1 MPRDQPAHVLGPY
14 PDDLISLSSGQ
25 RGVGSGN
32 LLGCDNCHVITP
44 ARSLSMVSGKSI
56 RYRLVAVS
64 SIEKRIDRVLIAD
77 VDLDPVYSTI
87 ANVIVGTVKRVQIQD
102 NGIAAGAGGGKF
114 ASNTMKLAHRA
125 FLETVEACRRILGRI

>member
-1 MPRDQPAHVLGPY
+1 
-14 PDDLISLSSGQ
+14 
-25 RGVGSGN
+25 
-32 LLGCDNCHVITP
+32 
-44 ARSLSMVSGKSI
+44 MVSGKSI

-102 NGIAAGAGGGKF
+102 NRVAAGVRRG
-114 ASNTMKLAHRA
+114 NLTLTTMNLDHRA
-125 FLETVEACRRILGRI
+125 VTESVDAGRRILGRI

>member
-1 MPRDQPAHVLGPY
+1 MMPRDQPAHVLGPY

-77 VDLDPVYSTI
+77 VDLDPVYLTL
-87 ANVIVGTVKRVQIQD
+87 ANGIVGPGKRGPRQG
-102 NGIAAGAGGGKF
+102 N
-114 ASNTMKLAHRA
+114 
-125 FLETVEACRRILGRI
+125 RR